1 MIPKGG
7 EVLFVSLLLKD
18 INFCLFDL
26 WVFIFVYIF
35 AYCYCVNKN
44 DTKMKTGK
52 KHIILYVILL
62 LLVFVSCSDRRT
74 VIGVSQCSDDIWR
87 QKVNREIKIG
97 QYQYKNVDV
106 VFASADNNGQ
116 RQARQIDSLVKAK
129 VDLLVVAPSDV
140 KTVAPAI
147 ERAYRAGIPVI
158 LYDRRIESTHYT
170 AYIGT
175 DNVAIGKE
183 VADYLAHQLQGRG
196 TVVEITGE
204 RGSTPVADRHR
215 GFMQGMKAFPQIQV
229 VTLEGDWNLAGAK
242 KLMRQYMDA
251 GKPVDAVFGHN
262 DAEAWGAQQAAK
274 EKNREKQMLF
284 VGIDGLPGE
293 NQGVDLVD
301 KGVMTASYIYPTK
314 GETIVPLA
322 MNILQGKPYKRMNYF
337 QSALVTAEN
346 AKLIDMQY
354 KEIEGQT
361 ADLNTIYSSI
371 NEYMKMYRWQKIIS
385 ILAVAVVVLLLIM
398 IFYRRK
404 VRREKEKLNEQRK
417 QMADDKIAFF
427 TNVSHQLRTPLTL
440 VSGPLNR
447 LMQADNY
454 TEEQKMLLQVVSRN
468 VGQLETLTAD
478 VLNFKEQVDAMNQA
492 STDEA
497 CEKELSQHVLRD
509 SRHQMLL
516 QQDVEELST
525 ILIVDDNED
534 IRSYLRVLLAGQY
547 YVIEASDGQNG
558 LRLAKESVPDLIV
571 SDVMMPVMDGL
582 TFCSKIKEDEV
593 TSHIP
598 VILLTARSDESQR
611 IEGYEHG
618 ADAYITKPFNDHLLL
633 VRISNLLQARRQKKN
648 DEAKQML
655 SAEDIQT
662 DEPGERMFLER
673 FKKAAKS
680 HIGDANL
687 RMDDLGSE
695 LSLSK
700 VQMYR
705 KVKALTGKT
714 PAEVLREMRMQKAY
728 SLLKQTDKTIS
739 EVAAEVGFAIPG
751 YFSACFKKQF
761 GINPTELRD

>member
-1 MIPKGG
+1 
-7 EVLFVSLLLKD
+7 
-18 INFCLFDL
+18 
-26 WVFIFVYIF
+26 
-35 AYCYCVNKN
+35 
-44 DTKMKTGK
+44 MKTGK

-74 VIGVSQCSDDIWR
+74 VIGVSQCSDDLWR

-158 LYDRRIESTHYT
+158 LYDRMIESTHYT

-322 MNILQGKPYKRMNYF
+322 MSILQGKPYKRMNYF

-354 KEIEGQT
+354 KEIEDQT

-385 ILAVAVVVLLLIM
+385 ILAVAVVLLLLIM

-454 TEEQKMLLQVVSRN
+454 TEEQKMLLQVVMRN

-492 STDEA
+492 SADEA

-598 VILLTARSDESQR
+598 VILLTARSEESQR

-618 ADAYITKPFNDHLLL
+618 ADAYITKPFSDHLLL
-633 VRISNLLQARRQKKN
+633 VRISNLLQARRQRKN
-648 DEAKQML
+648 DEGKQML

>member
-1 MIPKGG
+1 
-7 EVLFVSLLLKD
+7 
-18 INFCLFDL
+18 
-26 WVFIFVYIF
+26 
-35 AYCYCVNKN
+35 
-44 DTKMKTGK
+44 MKTGK

-74 VIGVSQCSDDIWR
+74 VIGVSQCSDDLWR

-158 LYDRRIESTHYT
+158 LYDRMIESTHYT

-354 KEIEGQT
+354 KEIEDQT

-385 ILAVAVVVLLLIM
+385 ILAVAVVLLLLIM

-454 TEEQKMLLQVVSRN
+454 TEEQKMLLQVVLRN

-492 STDEA
+492 SADEA

-598 VILLTARSDESQR
+598 VILLTARSEESQR

-618 ADAYITKPFNDHLLL
+618 ADAYITKPFSDHLLL
-633 VRISNLLQARRQKKN
+633 VRISNLLQVRRQRKN
-648 DEAKQML
+648 DEGKQML

>member
-1 MIPKGG
+1 MTKGG

-74 VIGVSQCSDDIWR
+74 VIGVSQCSDDLWR

-158 LYDRRIESTHYT
+158 LYDRMIESTHYT

-293 NQGVDLVD
+293 NQGVDLVA

-361 ADLNTIYSSI
+361 VNLNAIYSSI
-371 NEYMKMYRWQKIIS
+371 NDYMKMYRWQKIIS

-404 VRREKEKLNEQRK
+404 VRREKEKLNKQRK

-618 ADAYITKPFNDHLLL
+618 ADAYITKPFSDNLLL

>member
-1 MIPKGG
+1 M
-7 EVLFVSLLLKD
+7 
-18 INFCLFDL
+18 

-74 VIGVSQCSDDIWR
+74 VIGVSQCSDDLWR

-158 LYDRRIESTHYT
+158 LYDRMIESTHYT

-314 GETIVPLA
+314 GEAIVPLA

-354 KEIEGQT
+354 KEIEDQT

-385 ILAVAVVVLLLIM
+385 ILAVAVVLLLLIM

-454 TEEQKMLLQVVSRN
+454 TEEQQMLLQVVSRN

-478 VLNFKEQVDAMNQA
+478 VLNFKDQVDVMNQA

-497 CEKELSQHVLRD
+497 SEKELSQHVLRD

-598 VILLTARSDESQR
+598 VILLTARSEESQR

-618 ADAYITKPFNDHLLL
+618 ADAYITKPFSDHLLL
-633 VRISNLLQARRQKKN
+633 VRISNLLQARRQRKN

>member
-1 MIPKGG
+1 M
-7 EVLFVSLLLKD
+7 
-18 INFCLFDL
+18 

-35 AYCYCVNKN
+35 ACCYCVNKN

-74 VIGVSQCSDDIWR
+74 VIGVSQCSDDLWR

-116 RQARQIDSLVKAK
+116 RQARQIDGLVNAK

-158 LYDRRIESTHYT
+158 LYDRMIESTHYT

-314 GETIVPLA
+314 GEAIVPLA

-361 ADLNTIYSSI
+361 ANLNAIYSSI
-371 NEYMKMYRWQKIIS
+371 NDYMKMYRWQKIIS
-385 ILAVAVVVLLLIM
+385 ILAVAVVLLLLIM

-404 VRREKEKLNEQRK
+404 VRREKEKLNKQRK

-454 TEEQKMLLQVVSRN
+454 TEEQQMLLQVVSRN

-598 VILLTARSDESQR
+598 VILLTARSEESQR

-618 ADAYITKPFNDHLLL
+618 ADAYITKPFSDHLLL
-633 VRISNLLQARRQKKN
+633 VRISNLLQARRQRKN

>member
-1 MIPKGG
+1 M
-7 EVLFVSLLLKD
+7 
-18 INFCLFDL
+18 

-35 AYCYCVNKN
+35 ACCYCVNKN

-74 VIGVSQCSDDIWR
+74 VIGVSQCSDDLWR

-158 LYDRRIESTHYT
+158 LYDRMIESTHYT

-314 GETIVPLA
+314 GEAIVPLA

-361 ADLNTIYSSI
+361 ANLNAIYSSI
-371 NEYMKMYRWQKIIS
+371 NDYMKMYRWQKIIS
-385 ILAVAVVVLLLIM
+385 ILAVAVVLLLLIM

-404 VRREKEKLNEQRK
+404 VRREKEKLNKQRK

-454 TEEQKMLLQVVSRN
+454 TEEQKMLLQVVLRN

-492 STDEA
+492 SADEA

-598 VILLTARSDESQR
+598 VILLTARSEESQR

-618 ADAYITKPFNDHLLL
+618 ADAYITKPFSDHLLL
-633 VRISNLLQARRQKKN
+633 VRISNLLQARRQRKN

>member
-1 MIPKGG
+1 M
-7 EVLFVSLLLKD
+7 
-18 INFCLFDL
+18 

-74 VIGVSQCSDDIWR
+74 VIGVSQCSDDLWR

-158 LYDRRIESTHYT
+158 LYDRMIESTHYT

-293 NQGVDLVD
+293 NQGVDLVA

-314 GETIVPLA
+314 GEAIVPLA

-354 KEIEGQT
+354 KEIEDQT

-385 ILAVAVVVLLLIM
+385 ILAVAVVLLLLIM

-468 VGQLETLTAD
+468 VGLLETLTAD

-492 STDEA
+492 SADEA

-598 VILLTARSDESQR
+598 VILLTARSEESQR

-618 ADAYITKPFNDHLLL
+618 ADAYITKPFSDHLLL
-633 VRISNLLQARRQKKN
+633 VRISNLLQARRQRKN

>member
-1 MIPKGG
+1 
-7 EVLFVSLLLKD
+7 
-18 INFCLFDL
+18 
-26 WVFIFVYIF
+26 
-35 AYCYCVNKN
+35 
-44 DTKMKTGK
+44 MKTRK

-74 VIGVSQCSDDIWR
+74 VIGVSQCSDDLWR

-116 RQARQIDSLVKAK
+116 RQAWQIDSLVKAK

-158 LYDRRIESTHYT
+158 LYDRMIESTHYT

-274 EKNREKQMLF
+274 EKNRDKQMLF

-314 GETIVPLA
+314 GEAIVPLA

-361 ADLNTIYSSI
+361 ANLNAIYSSI
-371 NEYMKMYRWQKIIS
+371 NDYMKMYRWQKIIS

-404 VRREKEKLNEQRK
+404 VRREKEKLNKQRK

-492 STDEA
+492 SADEA

-598 VILLTARSDESQR
+598 VILLTARSEESQR

-618 ADAYITKPFNDHLLL
+618 ADAYITKPFSDHLLL
-633 VRISNLLQARRQKKN
+633 VRISNLLQARRQRKN

>member
-1 MIPKGG
+1 MTKGG

-18 INFCLFDL
+18 INFCLFGL

-74 VIGVSQCSDDIWR
+74 VIGVSQCSDDLWR

-116 RQARQIDSLVKAK
+116 RQARQIDSLVNAK

-158 LYDRRIESTHYT
+158 LYDRMIESTHYT

-293 NQGVDLVD
+293 NQGVDLVA

-314 GETIVPLA
+314 GEAIVPLA

-385 ILAVAVVVLLLIM
+385 ILAVAVVLLLLIM

-492 STDEA
+492 SADEA

-598 VILLTARSDESQR
+598 VILLTARSEESQR

-618 ADAYITKPFNDHLLL
+618 ADAYITKPFSDHLLL
-633 VRISNLLQARRQKKN
+633 VRISNLLQARRQRKN

>member
-1 MIPKGG
+1 
-7 EVLFVSLLLKD
+7 
-18 INFCLFDL
+18 
-26 WVFIFVYIF
+26 
-35 AYCYCVNKN
+35 
-44 DTKMKTGK
+44 MKTGK

-74 VIGVSQCSDDIWR
+74 VIGVSQCSDDLWR

-158 LYDRRIESTHYT
+158 LYDRMIESTHYT

-314 GETIVPLA
+314 GEAIVPLA

-361 ADLNTIYSSI
+361 ANLNAIYSSI
-371 NEYMKMYRWQKIIS
+371 NDYMKMYRWQKIIS

-454 TEEQKMLLQVVSRN
+454 TEEQQMLLQVVSRN

-598 VILLTARSDESQR
+598 VILLTARSEESQR

-618 ADAYITKPFNDHLLL
+618 ADAYITKPFSDHLLL
-633 VRISNLLQARRQKKN
+633 VRISNLLQARRQRKN
-648 DEAKQML
+648 DEGKQML

>member
-1 MIPKGG
+1 
-7 EVLFVSLLLKD
+7 
-18 INFCLFDL
+18 
-26 WVFIFVYIF
+26 
-35 AYCYCVNKN
+35 
-44 DTKMKTGK
+44 MKTGK

-74 VIGVSQCSDDIWR
+74 VIGVSQCSDDLWR

-158 LYDRRIESTHYT
+158 LYDRMIESTHYT

-293 NQGVDLVD
+293 NQGVDLVG

-322 MNILQGKPYKRMNYF
+322 MNILQSKPYKRMNYF

-354 KEIEGQT
+354 KEIEDQT

-371 NEYMKMYRWQKIIS
+371 NEYMKMYRWQKIIN

-534 IRSYLRVLLAGQY
+534 IRSYLRVLLAGLY

-598 VILLTARSDESQR
+598 VILLTARSEESQR

-618 ADAYITKPFNDHLLL
+618 ADAYITKPFSDHLLL
-633 VRISNLLQARRQKKN
+633 VRISNLLQARRQRKN

>member
-1 MIPKGG
+1 M
-7 EVLFVSLLLKD
+7 
-18 INFCLFDL
+18 

-35 AYCYCVNKN
+35 ACCYCVNKN

-74 VIGVSQCSDDIWR
+74 VIGVSQCSDDLWR

-116 RQARQIDSLVKAK
+116 CQARQIDSLVKAK

-147 ERAYRAGIPVI
+147 KRAYRAGIPVI
-158 LYDRRIESTHYT
+158 LYDRMIESTHYT

-293 NQGVDLVD
+293 NQGVDLVA

-314 GETIVPLA
+314 GEAIVPLA

-354 KEIEGQT
+354 KEIEDQT

-385 ILAVAVVVLLLIM
+385 ILAVAVVLLLLIM

-454 TEEQKMLLQVVSRN
+454 TEEQKMLLQVVLRN

-492 STDEA
+492 SADEA

-598 VILLTARSDESQR
+598 VILLTARSEESQR

-618 ADAYITKPFNDHLLL
+618 ADAYITKPFSDHLLL
-633 VRISNLLQARRQKKN
+633 VRISNLLQARRQRKN

>member
-1 MIPKGG
+1 MTKGG

-74 VIGVSQCSDDIWR
+74 VIGVSQCSDDLWR

-158 LYDRRIESTHYT
+158 LYDRMIESTHYT

-274 EKNREKQMLF
+274 EKNRDKQILF

-293 NQGVDLVD
+293 NQGVDLVY

-314 GETIVPLA
+314 GEAIVPLA

-361 ADLNTIYSSI
+361 VNLNAIYSSI
-371 NEYMKMYRWQKIIS
+371 NDYMKMYRWQKIIS

-404 VRREKEKLNEQRK
+404 VRREKEKLNKQRK

-454 TEEQKMLLQVVSRN
+454 TEEQKMLLQVVLRN

-492 STDEA
+492 SADEA

-598 VILLTARSDESQR
+598 VILLTARSEESQR

-618 ADAYITKPFNDHLLL
+618 ADAYITKPFSYHLLL
-633 VRISNLLQARRQKKN
+633 VRISNLLQARRQRKN

>member
-1 MIPKGG
+1 MTKGG

-74 VIGVSQCSDDIWR
+74 VIGVSQCSDDLWR

-158 LYDRRIESTHYT
+158 LYDRMIESTHYT

-293 NQGVDLVD
+293 NQGVDLVA

-361 ADLNTIYSSI
+361 VNLNAIYSSI
-371 NEYMKMYRWQKIIS
+371 NDYMKMYRWQKIIS

-404 VRREKEKLNEQRK
+404 VRREKEKLNKQRK

-478 VLNFKEQVDAMNQA
+478 VLNFKDQVDAMNQA
-492 STDEA
+492 TADEA
-497 CEKELSQHVLRD
+497 SEKELSQHVLRD

-673 FKKAAKS
+673 FKKAAKL

>member
-1 MIPKGG
+1 
-7 EVLFVSLLLKD
+7 
-18 INFCLFDL
+18 
-26 WVFIFVYIF
+26 
-35 AYCYCVNKN
+35 
-44 DTKMKTGK
+44 MKTGK
-52 KHIILYVILL
+52 KHIILYVVLL
-62 LLVFVSCSDRRT
+62 LLVLVSCSDRRT
-74 VIGVSQCSDDIWR
+74 VIGVSQCSDDLWR

-106 VFASADNNGQ
+106 VFTSADNNGQ
-116 RQARQIDSLVKAK
+116 QQARQIDSLVKTK

-158 LYDRRIESTHYT
+158 LYDRMIESTHYT

-274 EKNREKQMLF
+274 EKNRDKQMLF

-314 GETIVPLA
+314 GEAIVPLA

-337 QSALVTAEN
+337 LSALVTAEN

-361 ADLNTIYSSI
+361 VNLNAICSSI

-404 VRREKEKLNEQRK
+404 VRREKEKLNKQRK
-417 QMADDKIAFF
+417 QMADEKIAFF

-440 VSGPLNR
+440 VSGPLSQ
-447 LMQADNY
+447 LMKDDNY
-454 TEEQKMLLQVVSRN
+454 TDEQKMLLQVVSRN

-478 VLNFKEQVDAMNQA
+478 VLNFKDQVDVMNQA

-497 CEKELSQHVLRD
+497 SEKELSQHVLRD

-525 ILIVDDNED
+525 ILVVDDNED
-534 IRSYLRVLLAGQY
+534 IRTYLRVLLSDHY

-598 VILLTARSDESQR
+598 VILLTARSEESQR

-618 ADAYITKPFNDHLLL
+618 ADAYLTKPFSAHLLL
-633 VRISNLLQARRQKKN
+633 ARISNLLQARRQRKN
-648 DEAKQML
+648 MDAKNVL
-655 SAEDIQT
+655 SAEFIQA
-662 DEPGERMFLER
+662 ESPGERMFLER
-673 FKKAAKS
+673 FKKVAKS
-680 HIGDANL
+680 HIGNANL

>member
-1 MIPKGG
+1 
-7 EVLFVSLLLKD
+7 
-18 INFCLFDL
+18 
-26 WVFIFVYIF
+26 
-35 AYCYCVNKN
+35 
-44 DTKMKTGK
+44 MKTGK
-52 KHIILYVILL
+52 KYIILYVILL

-74 VIGVSQCSDDIWR
+74 VIGVSQCSDDLWR

-158 LYDRRIESTHYT
+158 LYDRMIESTHYT

-175 DNVAIGKE
+175 DNVAIGRE
-183 VADYLAHQLQGRG
+183 VADYLVHQLQGRG

-293 NQGVDLVD
+293 NQGVDLVA

-314 GETIVPLA
+314 GEAIVPLA

-354 KEIEGQT
+354 KEIEDQT

-371 NEYMKMYRWQKIIS
+371 NEYMKMYRWQKIIN
-385 ILAVAVVVLLLIM
+385 ILAVAVVLLLLIM

-454 TEEQKMLLQVVSRN
+454 TEEQKMLLQVVLRN

-492 STDEA
+492 SADEA

-598 VILLTARSDESQR
+598 VILLTARSEESQR

-618 ADAYITKPFNDHLLL
+618 ADAYITKPFSDHLLL
-633 VRISNLLQARRQKKN
+633 VRISNLLQARRQRKN

>member
-1 MIPKGG
+1 M
-7 EVLFVSLLLKD
+7 
-18 INFCLFDL
+18 FDL

-35 AYCYCVNKN
+35 ACCYCVNKN
-44 DTKMKTGK
+44 DTKMKTRK

-74 VIGVSQCSDDIWR
+74 VIGVSQCSDDLWR

-158 LYDRRIESTHYT
+158 LYDRMIESTHYT

-175 DNVAIGKE
+175 DNVAIGRE
-183 VADYLAHQLQGRG
+183 VADYLAHQLKGRG
-196 TVVEITGE
+196 MVVEITGE

-274 EKNREKQMLF
+274 EKNRDKQMLF

-314 GETIVPLA
+314 GEAIVPLA

-361 ADLNTIYSSI
+361 ANLNAIYSSI
-371 NEYMKMYRWQKIIS
+371 NDYMKMYRWQKIIS
-385 ILAVAVVVLLLIM
+385 ILAVAVVLLLLIM

-404 VRREKEKLNEQRK
+404 VRREKEKLNKQRK

-454 TEEQKMLLQVVSRN
+454 TEEQKMLLQVVLRN

-598 VILLTARSDESQR
+598 VILLTARSEESQR

-618 ADAYITKPFNDHLLL
+618 ADAYITKPFSDHLLL
-633 VRISNLLQARRQKKN
+633 VRISNLLQARRQRKN

>member
-1 MIPKGG
+1 
-7 EVLFVSLLLKD
+7 
-18 INFCLFDL
+18 
-26 WVFIFVYIF
+26 
-35 AYCYCVNKN
+35 
-44 DTKMKTGK
+44 MKTGK
-52 KHIILYVILL
+52 KHIILYVVLL
-62 LLVFVSCSDRRT
+62 LLVLVSCSDRRT

-158 LYDRRIESTHYT
+158 LYDRMIESTHYT

-314 GETIVPLA
+314 GEAIVPLA

-354 KEIEGQT
+354 KEIGDQT
-361 ADLNTIYSSI
+361 ADLNTIYLSI

-404 VRREKEKLNEQRK
+404 VRREKEKLNKQRK
-417 QMADDKIAFF
+417 QMADEKIAFF
-427 TNVSHQLRTPLTL
+427 TNASHQLRTPLTL
-440 VSGPLNR
+440 VSGPLSQ
-447 LMQADNY
+447 LMKDDNY
-454 TEEQKMLLQVVSRN
+454 TDEQKMLLQVVSRN

-478 VLNFKEQVDAMNQA
+478 VLNFKDQVDVMNQA

-497 CEKELSQHVLRD
+497 SEKELSQHVLRD

-598 VILLTARSDESQR
+598 VILLTARSA
-611 IEGYEHG
+611 G
-618 ADAYITKPFNDHLLL
+618 
-633 VRISNLLQARRQKKN
+633 
-648 DEAKQML
+648 
-655 SAEDIQT
+655 
-662 DEPGERMFLER
+662 
-673 FKKAAKS
+673 
-680 HIGDANL
+680 
-687 RMDDLGSE
+687 
-695 LSLSK
+695 
-700 VQMYR
+700 
-705 KVKALTGKT
+705 
-714 PAEVLREMRMQKAY
+714 
-728 SLLKQTDKTIS
+728 
-739 EVAAEVGFAIPG
+739 
-751 YFSACFKKQF
+751 
-761 GINPTELRD
+761 

>member
-1 MIPKGG
+1 MTKGG

-74 VIGVSQCSDDIWR
+74 VMGVSQCSDDLWR

-158 LYDRRIESTHYT
+158 LYDRMIESTHYT

-293 NQGVDLVD
+293 NQGVDLVA

-314 GETIVPLA
+314 GEAIVPLA

-354 KEIEGQT
+354 KEIEDQT

-371 NEYMKMYRWQKIIS
+371 NEYMKMYRWQKIIN
-385 ILAVAVVVLLLIM
+385 ILAVAVVLLLLIM

-454 TEEQKMLLQVVSRN
+454 TEEQKMLLQVVMRN

-478 VLNFKEQVDAMNQA
+478 VLNFKEQVDVMNQA

-598 VILLTARSDESQR
+598 VILLTARSEESQR

-618 ADAYITKPFNDHLLL
+618 ADAYITKPFSDHLLL
-633 VRISNLLQARRQKKN
+633 VRISNLLQARRQRKN

-761 GINPTELRD
+761 GINPTELRN

>member
-1 MIPKGG
+1 M
-7 EVLFVSLLLKD
+7 
-18 INFCLFDL
+18 

-35 AYCYCVNKN
+35 ACCYCVNKN

-74 VIGVSQCSDDIWR
+74 VIGVSQCSDDLWR

-116 RQARQIDSLVKAK
+116 RQARQIDSLVKTK

-158 LYDRRIESTHYT
+158 LYDRMIESTHYT

-314 GETIVPLA
+314 GEAIVPLA

-361 ADLNTIYSSI
+361 ANLNAIYSSI
-371 NEYMKMYRWQKIIS
+371 NDYMKMYRWQKIIS

-454 TEEQKMLLQVVSRN
+454 TEEQKMLLQVVLRN

-492 STDEA
+492 SADEA

-598 VILLTARSDESQR
+598 VILLTARSEESQR

-618 ADAYITKPFNDHLLL
+618 ADAYITKPFSDHLLL
-633 VRISNLLQARRQKKN
+633 VRISNLLQARRQRKN
-648 DEAKQML
+648 DEVKQML

>member
-1 MIPKGG
+1 M
-7 EVLFVSLLLKD
+7 
-18 INFCLFDL
+18 

-35 AYCYCVNKN
+35 AFCYCVNKN

-74 VIGVSQCSDDIWR
+74 VIGVSQCSDDLWR

-158 LYDRRIESTHYT
+158 LYDRMIESTHYT

-284 VGIDGLPGE
+284 VGIDGLPDE
-293 NQGVDLVD
+293 NQGVDLVA

-314 GETIVPLA
+314 GEAIVPLA

-354 KEIEGQT
+354 KEIEDQT

-371 NEYMKMYRWQKIIS
+371 NEYMKMYRWQKIIN
-385 ILAVAVVVLLLIM
+385 ILAVAVVLLLLIM

-454 TEEQKMLLQVVSRN
+454 TEEQKMLLQVVLRN

-492 STDEA
+492 SADEA

-598 VILLTARSDESQR
+598 VILLTARSEESQR

-618 ADAYITKPFNDHLLL
+618 ADAYITKPFSDHLLL
-633 VRISNLLQARRQKKN
+633 VRISNLLQARRQRKN

>member
-1 MIPKGG
+1 MTKGG

-74 VIGVSQCSDDIWR
+74 VIGVSQCSDDLWR

-158 LYDRRIESTHYT
+158 LYDRMIESTHYT

-242 KLMRQYMDA
+242 KLMRRYMDA

-293 NQGVDLVD
+293 NQGVDLVA

-314 GETIVPLA
+314 GEAIVPLA

-354 KEIEGQT
+354 KEIEDQT

-371 NEYMKMYRWQKIIS
+371 NEYMKMYRWQKIIN
-385 ILAVAVVVLLLIM
+385 ILAVAVVLLLLIM

-454 TEEQKMLLQVVSRN
+454 TDEQKMLLQVVSRN

-478 VLNFKEQVDAMNQA
+478 VLNFKDQVDAMNQA
-492 STDEA
+492 TADEA
-497 CEKELSQHVLRD
+497 SEKELSQHVLRD

-673 FKKAAKS
+673 FKKAAKL

-761 GINPTELRD
+761 GINPTELRN

>member
-1 MIPKGG
+1 M
-7 EVLFVSLLLKD
+7 
-18 INFCLFDL
+18 

-74 VIGVSQCSDDIWR
+74 VIGVSQCSDDLWR

-116 RQARQIDSLVKAK
+116 RQALQIDSLVKAK

-158 LYDRRIESTHYT
+158 LYDRMIESTHYT

-293 NQGVDLVD
+293 NQGVDLVA

-314 GETIVPLA
+314 GEAIVPLA
-322 MNILQGKPYKRMNYF
+322 MNILQGKPYNRMNYF

-354 KEIEGQT
+354 KEIEDQT

-371 NEYMKMYRWQKIIS
+371 NEYMKMYRWQKIIN
-385 ILAVAVVVLLLIM
+385 ILAVAVVLLLLIM

-454 TEEQKMLLQVVSRN
+454 TEEQKMLLQVVLRN

-478 VLNFKEQVDAMNQA
+478 VLNFKEQVDTMNQA
-492 STDEA
+492 SADEA

-598 VILLTARSDESQR
+598 VILLTARSEESQR

-618 ADAYITKPFNDHLLL
+618 ADAYITKPFSDHLLL
-633 VRISNLLQARRQKKN
+633 VRISNLLQARRQRKN

>member
-1 MIPKGG
+1 
-7 EVLFVSLLLKD
+7 
-18 INFCLFDL
+18 
-26 WVFIFVYIF
+26 
-35 AYCYCVNKN
+35 
-44 DTKMKTGK
+44 MKTGK
-52 KHIILYVILL
+52 KHIILYVVLL
-62 LLVFVSCSDRRT
+62 LLVLVSCSDRRT

-116 RQARQIDSLVKAK
+116 RQARQIDSLVKSK

-158 LYDRRIESTHYT
+158 LYDRMIESTHYT

-242 KLMRQYMDA
+242 RLMRQYMDA

-274 EKNREKQMLF
+274 EKNREKKMLF

-361 ADLNTIYSSI
+361 ANLNAIYSSI

-404 VRREKEKLNEQRK
+404 VHREKEKLNKQRK
-417 QMADDKIAFF
+417 QMADEKIAFF

-454 TEEQKMLLQVVSRN
+454 TEEQKVLLQLVSRN

-478 VLNFKEQVDAMNQA
+478 VLNFKDQVDAMNQA
-492 STDEA
+492 TADEA
-497 CEKELSQHVLRD
+497 SEKELSQHVLRD

-582 TFCSKIKEDEV
+582 TFCSKIKEDVV

-633 VRISNLLQARRQKKN
+633 VRISNLLQARLQKK
-648 DEAKQML
+648 
-655 SAEDIQT
+655 
-662 DEPGERMFLER
+662 
-673 FKKAAKS
+673 
-680 HIGDANL
+680 
-687 RMDDLGSE
+687 
-695 LSLSK
+695 
-700 VQMYR
+700 
-705 KVKALTGKT
+705 
-714 PAEVLREMRMQKAY
+714 
-728 SLLKQTDKTIS
+728 
-739 EVAAEVGFAIPG
+739 
-751 YFSACFKKQF
+751 
-761 GINPTELRD
+761 

>member
-1 MIPKGG
+1 
-7 EVLFVSLLLKD
+7 
-18 INFCLFDL
+18 
-26 WVFIFVYIF
+26 
-35 AYCYCVNKN
+35 
-44 DTKMKTGK
+44 MKTGK

-74 VIGVSQCSDDIWR
+74 VIGVSQCSDDLWR

-158 LYDRRIESTHYT
+158 LYDRMIESTHYT
-170 AYIGT
+170 AYLGT

-274 EKNREKQMLF
+274 EKNRDKQMLF

-314 GETIVPLA
+314 GEAIVPLA

-361 ADLNTIYSSI
+361 ANLNAIYSSI
-371 NEYMKMYRWQKIIS
+371 NDYMKMYRWQKIIS

-404 VRREKEKLNEQRK
+404 VRREKEKLNKQRK
-417 QMADDKIAFF
+417 QMADEKIAFF
-427 TNVSHQLRTPLTL
+427 TNASHQLRTPLTL
-440 VSGPLNR
+440 VSGPLSQ
-447 LMQADNY
+447 LMKDDNY
-454 TEEQKMLLQVVSRN
+454 TDEQKMLLQVVLRN

-492 STDEA
+492 SADEA

-598 VILLTARSDESQR
+598 VILLTARSEESQR

-618 ADAYITKPFNDHLLL
+618 ADAYITKPFSDHLLL
-633 VRISNLLQARRQKKN
+633 VRISNLLQARRQRKN
-648 DEAKQML
+648 DEGKQML

>member
-1 MIPKGG
+1 
-7 EVLFVSLLLKD
+7 
-18 INFCLFDL
+18 
-26 WVFIFVYIF
+26 
-35 AYCYCVNKN
+35 
-44 DTKMKTGK
+44 MKTGK

-62 LLVFVSCSDRRT
+62 LLVLVSCSDRRT

-116 RQARQIDSLVKAK
+116 RQARQIDSLVKTK

-158 LYDRRIESTHYT
+158 LYDRMIESTHYT

-274 EKNREKQMLF
+274 EKNRDKQMLF

-314 GETIVPLA
+314 GEAIVPLA

-354 KEIEGQT
+354 KEIEDQT
-361 ADLNTIYSSI
+361 ADLNTIYLSI

-404 VRREKEKLNEQRK
+404 VRREKEKLNKQRK
-417 QMADDKIAFF
+417 QMADEKIAFF
-427 TNVSHQLRTPLTL
+427 TNASHQLRTPLTL
-440 VSGPLNR
+440 VSGPLSQ
-447 LMQADNY
+447 LMKDDNY
-454 TEEQKMLLQVVSRN
+454 TDEQKMLLQVVSRN
-468 VGQLETLTAD
+468 VGQLETLTTD
-478 VLNFKEQVDAMNQA
+478 VLNFKDQVDVMNQA

-497 CEKELSQHVLRD
+497 SEKELSQHVLRD
-509 SRHQMLL
+509 SRHQM
-516 QQDVEELST
+516 
-525 ILIVDDNED
+525 
-534 IRSYLRVLLAGQY
+534 
-547 YVIEASDGQNG
+547 
-558 LRLAKESVPDLIV
+558 
-571 SDVMMPVMDGL
+571 
-582 TFCSKIKEDEV
+582 F
-593 TSHIP
+593 
-598 VILLTARSDESQR
+598 
-611 IEGYEHG
+611 
-618 ADAYITKPFNDHLLL
+618 
-633 VRISNLLQARRQKKN
+633 
-648 DEAKQML
+648 
-655 SAEDIQT
+655 
-662 DEPGERMFLER
+662 
-673 FKKAAKS
+673 
-680 HIGDANL
+680 
-687 RMDDLGSE
+687 
-695 LSLSK
+695 
-700 VQMYR
+700 
-705 KVKALTGKT
+705 
-714 PAEVLREMRMQKAY
+714 
-728 SLLKQTDKTIS
+728 
-739 EVAAEVGFAIPG
+739 VATRCRGTLHHP
-751 YFSACFKKQF
+751 CC
-761 GINPTELRD
+761 R

>member
-1 MIPKGG
+1 M
-7 EVLFVSLLLKD
+7 
-18 INFCLFDL
+18 

-74 VIGVSQCSDDIWR
+74 VIGVSQCSDDLWR

-158 LYDRRIESTHYT
+158 LYDRMIESTHYT

-293 NQGVDLVD
+293 NQGVDLVA

-314 GETIVPLA
+314 GEAIVPLA

-371 NEYMKMYRWQKIIS
+371 NEYMKMYRWQKIIN

-454 TEEQKMLLQVVSRN
+454 TEEQKMLLQVVLRN

-492 STDEA
+492 SADEA

-598 VILLTARSDESQR
+598 VILLTARSEESQR

-618 ADAYITKPFNDHLLL
+618 ADAYITKPFSDHLLL
-633 VRISNLLQARRQKKN
+633 VRISNLLQARRQRKN

-714 PAEVLREMRMQKAY
+714 PAEVIREMRMQKAY

>member
-1 MIPKGG
+1 M
-7 EVLFVSLLLKD
+7 
-18 INFCLFDL
+18 
-26 WVFIFVYIF
+26 WAFIFVYIF

-52 KHIILYVILL
+52 KHIILYVVLL
-62 LLVFVSCSDRRT
+62 LLVLVSCSDRRT

-116 RQARQIDSLVKAK
+116 RQARQIDSLVKTK

-158 LYDRRIESTHYT
+158 LYDRMIESTHYT

-274 EKNREKQMLF
+274 EKNRDKQILF

-314 GETIVPLA
+314 GEAIVPLA

-361 ADLNTIYSSI
+361 VNLNAIYSSI
-371 NEYMKMYRWQKIIS
+371 NDYMKMYRWQKIIN

-404 VRREKEKLNEQRK
+404 VRREKEKLNKQRK
-417 QMADDKIAFF
+417 QMADEKIAFF

-478 VLNFKEQVDAMNQA
+478 VLNFKDQVDAMNQA
-492 STDEA
+492 TADEVS
-497 CEKELSQHVLRD
+497 EKELSLHVLRD

-582 TFCSKIKEDEV
+582 TFCSKIKEDVV

-739 EVAAEVGFAIPG
+739 EVAAEVGLSRRAKR
-751 YFSACFKKQF
+751 S
-761 GINPTELRD
+761 

>member
-1 MIPKGG
+1 M
-7 EVLFVSLLLKD
+7 
-18 INFCLFDL
+18 

-74 VIGVSQCSDDIWR
+74 VIGVSQCSDDLWR

-116 RQARQIDSLVKAK
+116 RQALQIDSLVKAK

-158 LYDRRIESTHYT
+158 LYDRMIESTHYT

-293 NQGVDLVD
+293 NQGVDLVA

-314 GETIVPLA
+314 GEAIVPLA

-385 ILAVAVVVLLLIM
+385 ILAVAVVLLLLIM

-468 VGQLETLTAD
+468 VGQLENLTAD

-492 STDEA
+492 SADEA

-598 VILLTARSDESQR
+598 VILLTARSEESQR

-618 ADAYITKPFNDHLLL
+618 ADAYITKPFSDHLLL
-633 VRISNLLQARRQKKN
+633 VRISNLLQARRQRKN

>member
-1 MIPKGG
+1 M
-7 EVLFVSLLLKD
+7 
-18 INFCLFDL
+18 

-35 AYCYCVNKN
+35 ACCYCVNKN

-74 VIGVSQCSDDIWR
+74 VIGVSQCSDDLWR

-158 LYDRRIESTHYT
+158 LYDRMIESTHYT
-170 AYIGT
+170 AYLGT

-183 VADYLAHQLQGRG
+183 VADYLAHQLHGRG

-274 EKNREKQMLF
+274 EKNRDKQMLF

-314 GETIVPLA
+314 GEAIVPLA

-361 ADLNTIYSSI
+361 ANLNAIYSSI

-454 TEEQKMLLQVVSRN
+454 TEEQKMLLQVVLRN

-492 STDEA
+492 SADEA

-598 VILLTARSDESQR
+598 VILLTARSEESQR

-618 ADAYITKPFNDHLLL
+618 ADAYITKPFSDHLLL
-633 VRISNLLQARRQKKN
+633 VRISNLLQARRQRKN
-648 DEAKQML
+648 DEGKQML

>member
-1 MIPKGG
+1 M
-7 EVLFVSLLLKD
+7 
-18 INFCLFDL
+18 

-44 DTKMKTGK
+44 DTKMKIGK

-74 VIGVSQCSDDIWR
+74 VIGVSQCSDDLWR

-158 LYDRRIESTHYT
+158 LYDRMIESTHYT

-175 DNVAIGKE
+175 DNVAIGRE

-293 NQGVDLVD
+293 NQGVDLVA

-314 GETIVPLA
+314 GEAIVPLA

-354 KEIEGQT
+354 KEIEDQT

-371 NEYMKMYRWQKIIS
+371 NEYMKMYRWQKIIN
-385 ILAVAVVVLLLIM
+385 ILAVAVVLLLLIM

-492 STDEA
+492 SADEA

-598 VILLTARSDESQR
+598 VILLTARSEESQR

-618 ADAYITKPFNDHLLL
+618 ADAYITKPFSDHLLL
-633 VRISNLLQARRQKKN
+633 VRISNLLQARRQRKN

>member
-1 MIPKGG
+1 
-7 EVLFVSLLLKD
+7 
-18 INFCLFDL
+18 
-26 WVFIFVYIF
+26 
-35 AYCYCVNKN
+35 
-44 DTKMKTGK
+44 MKTGK
-52 KHIILYVILL
+52 KHIILYVVLL
-62 LLVFVSCSDRRT
+62 LLVLVSCSDRRT

-116 RQARQIDSLVKAK
+116 RQARQIDSLVKTK

-158 LYDRRIESTHYT
+158 LYDRMIESTHYT

-274 EKNREKQMLF
+274 EKNRDKQMLF

-314 GETIVPLA
+314 GEAIVPLA

-354 KEIEGQT
+354 KEIEDQT
-361 ADLNTIYSSI
+361 ADLNTIYLSI

-404 VRREKEKLNEQRK
+404 VRREKEKLNKQRK
-417 QMADDKIAFF
+417 QMADEKIAFF

-440 VSGPLNR
+440 VSGPLSQ
-447 LMQADNY
+447 LMKDDNF
-454 TEEQKMLLQVVSRN
+454 TDEQKMLLQVVTRN
-468 VGQLETLTAD
+468 VKQLENLTTD
-478 VLNFKEQVDAMNQA
+478 VLNFKAQVDAMHEVTSNQL
-492 STDEA
+492 SDQEV
-497 CEKELSQHVLRD
+497 SQHVLRD

-525 ILIVDDNED
+525 ILVVDDNED
-534 IRSYLRVLLAGQY
+534 IRTYLRVLLSDHY

-582 TFCSKIKEDEV
+582 TFCSRANA
-593 TSHIP
+593 SNHY
-598 VILLTARSDESQR
+598 LLT
-611 IEGYEHG
+611 
-618 ADAYITKPFNDHLLL
+618 
-633 VRISNLLQARRQKKN
+633 
-648 DEAKQML
+648 
-655 SAEDIQT
+655 
-662 DEPGERMFLER
+662 
-673 FKKAAKS
+673 
-680 HIGDANL
+680 
-687 RMDDLGSE
+687 
-695 LSLSK
+695 
-700 VQMYR
+700 YR
-705 KVKALTGKT
+705 
-714 PAEVLREMRMQKAY
+714 Y
-728 SLLKQTDKTIS
+728 
-739 EVAAEVGFAIPG
+739 
-751 YFSACFKKQF
+751 
-761 GINPTELRD
+761 

>member
-1 MIPKGG
+1 M
-7 EVLFVSLLLKD
+7 
-18 INFCLFDL
+18 

-52 KHIILYVILL
+52 KHIILYVVLL
-62 LLVFVSCSDRRT
+62 LLVLVSCSDRRT

-116 RQARQIDSLVKAK
+116 RQARQIDSLVKSK

-158 LYDRRIESTHYT
+158 LYDRMIESTHYT
-170 AYIGT
+170 AYIGS

-274 EKNREKQMLF
+274 EKNREKKMLF

-361 ADLNTIYSSI
+361 ANLNAIYSSI

-404 VRREKEKLNEQRK
+404 VHREKEKLNKQRK
-417 QMADDKIAFF
+417 QMADEKIAFF

-454 TEEQKMLLQVVSRN
+454 TEEQKVLLQLVSRN

-478 VLNFKEQVDAMNQA
+478 VLNFKDQVDAMNQA

-497 CEKELSQHVLRD
+497 SEKELSQHVLRD

-582 TFCSKIKEDEV
+582 TFCSKIKEDVV

-655 SAEDIQT
+655 W
-662 DEPGERMFLER
+662 
-673 FKKAAKS
+673 
-680 HIGDANL
+680 
-687 RMDDLGSE
+687 
-695 LSLSK
+695 
-700 VQMYR
+700 
-705 KVKALTGKT
+705 
-714 PAEVLREMRMQKAY
+714 
-728 SLLKQTDKTIS
+728 
-739 EVAAEVGFAIPG
+739 
-751 YFSACFKKQF
+751 
-761 GINPTELRD
+761 

>member
-1 MIPKGG
+1 MTKGG

-74 VIGVSQCSDDIWR
+74 VIGVSQCSDDLWR

-158 LYDRRIESTHYT
+158 LYDRMIESTHYT

-293 NQGVDLVD
+293 NQGVDLVA

-314 GETIVPLA
+314 GEAIVPLA

-571 SDVMMPVMDGL
+571 CDVMMPVMDGL

-598 VILLTARSDESQR
+598 VILLTARSEESQR

-618 ADAYITKPFNDHLLL
+618 ADAYITKPFSDHLLL
-633 VRISNLLQARRQKKN
+633 VRISNLLQARRQRKN

>member
-1 MIPKGG
+1 MTKGG

-74 VIGVSQCSDDIWR
+74 VIGVSQCSDDLWR

-158 LYDRRIESTHYT
+158 LYDRMIESTHYT

-293 NQGVDLVD
+293 NQGVDLVA

-314 GETIVPLA
+314 GEAIVPLA

-492 STDEA
+492 SADEA
-497 CEKELSQHVLRD
+497 SEKELSQHVLRD

-598 VILLTARSDESQR
+598 VILLTARSEESQR

-633 VRISNLLQARRQKKN
+633 VRISNLLQARRQRKN

>member
-1 MIPKGG
+1 
-7 EVLFVSLLLKD
+7 
-18 INFCLFDL
+18 
-26 WVFIFVYIF
+26 
-35 AYCYCVNKN
+35 
-44 DTKMKTGK
+44 MKTGK

-74 VIGVSQCSDDIWR
+74 VIGVSQCSDDLWR

-158 LYDRRIESTHYT
+158 LYDRMIESTHYT

-215 GFMQGMKAFPQIQV
+215 GFMEGMKAFPQIQV

-274 EKNREKQMLF
+274 EKNCEKQMLF

-314 GETIVPLA
+314 GEVIVPLA

-354 KEIEGQT
+354 KEIEDQT

-454 TEEQKMLLQVVSRN
+454 TEEQKMLLQVVLRN

-478 VLNFKEQVDAMNQA
+478 VLNFKDQVDAMNQA
-492 STDEA
+492 SADEA

-571 SDVMMPVMDGL
+571 CDVMMPVMDGL

-598 VILLTARSDESQR
+598 VILLTARSEESQR

-618 ADAYITKPFNDHLLL
+618 ADAYITKPFSDHLLL
-633 VRISNLLQARRQKKN
+633 VRISNLLQARRQRKN
-648 DEAKQML
+648 DEVKQML

>member
-1 MIPKGG
+1 
-7 EVLFVSLLLKD
+7 
-18 INFCLFDL
+18 
-26 WVFIFVYIF
+26 
-35 AYCYCVNKN
+35 
-44 DTKMKTGK
+44 MKTGK
-52 KHIILYVILL
+52 KYIILYVMLL

-74 VIGVSQCSDDIWR
+74 VIGVSQCSDDLWR

-158 LYDRRIESTHYT
+158 LYDRMIESTHYT

-293 NQGVDLVD
+293 NQGVDLVA

-314 GETIVPLA
+314 GEAIVPLA

-354 KEIEGQT
+354 KEIEDQT

-385 ILAVAVVVLLLIM
+385 ILAVAVVLLLLIM

-478 VLNFKEQVDAMNQA
+478 VLNFKDQVDAMNQA
-492 STDEA
+492 SADEA

-598 VILLTARSDESQR
+598 VILLTARSEESQR

-618 ADAYITKPFNDHLLL
+618 ADAYITKPFSDHLLL
-633 VRISNLLQARRQKKN
+633 VRISNLLQARRQRKN

-662 DEPGERMFLER
+662 NEPGERMFLER

>member
-1 MIPKGG
+1 
-7 EVLFVSLLLKD
+7 
-18 INFCLFDL
+18 
-26 WVFIFVYIF
+26 
-35 AYCYCVNKN
+35 
-44 DTKMKTGK
+44 MKTGK

-74 VIGVSQCSDDIWR
+74 VIGVSQCSDDLWR

-158 LYDRRIESTHYT
+158 LYDRMIESTHYT

-354 KEIEGQT
+354 KEIEDQT

-385 ILAVAVVVLLLIM
+385 ILAVAVVLLLLIM

-440 VSGPLNR
+440 VSGPLSQ
-447 LMQADNY
+447 LMKDDNF
-454 TEEQKMLLQVVSRN
+454 TDEQKMLLQVVTRN
-468 VGQLETLTAD
+468 VKQLENLTTD
-478 VLNFKEQVDAMNQA
+478 VLNFKAQVDAMHEVTSNQL
-492 STDEA
+492 SDQEV
-497 CEKELSQHVLRD
+497 SQHVLRD

-525 ILIVDDNED
+525 ILVVDDNED
-534 IRSYLRVLLAGQY
+534 IRTYLRVLLSDHY

-598 VILLTARSDESQR
+598 VILLTARSEESQR

-618 ADAYITKPFNDHLLL
+618 ADAYITKPFSDHLLL

-680 HIGDANL
+680 HICDANL

>member
-1 MIPKGG
+1 M
-7 EVLFVSLLLKD
+7 
-18 INFCLFDL
+18 

-35 AYCYCVNKN
+35 AFCYCVNKN

-74 VIGVSQCSDDIWR
+74 VIGVSQCSDDLWR

-158 LYDRRIESTHYT
+158 LYDRMIESTHYT

-183 VADYLAHQLQGRG
+183 MADYLAHQLQGRG

-274 EKNREKQMLF
+274 DKNREKQMLF

-293 NQGVDLVD
+293 NQGVDLVA

-314 GETIVPLA
+314 GEAIVPLA

-354 KEIEGQT
+354 KEIEDQT

-385 ILAVAVVVLLLIM
+385 ILAVAVVLLLLIM

-492 STDEA
+492 SADEA

-598 VILLTARSDESQR
+598 VILLTARSEESQR

-618 ADAYITKPFNDHLLL
+618 ADAYITKPFSDHLLL
-633 VRISNLLQARRQKKN
+633 VRISNLLQARRQRKN